1 MGADPGQEKDWAQQC
16 QESSEEFSG
25 VLGSSGLLERGQ
37 SLSCIHS
44 KLNPVYVTGYMRTRP
59 FPQAIAGHFY
69 RKLVR
74 VYSCLWQVGLLSFR
88 IISEFR

>member
-1 MGADPGQEKDWAQQC
+1 M
-16 QESSEEFSG
+16 
-25 VLGSSGLLERGQ
+25 
-37 SLSCIHS
+37 IHS

-74 VYSCLWQVGLLSFR
+74 VYSCLQLVKIPSKRNMTDFQ
-88 IISEFR
+88 

>member
-1 MGADPGQEKDWAQQC
+1 MIGFRARMSKCIFKDCW
-16 QESSEEFSG
+16 FDG
-25 VLGSSGLLERGQ
+25 TDNNGDKL
-37 SLSCIHS
+37 HS

-74 VYSCLWQVGLLSFR
+74 VYSCLQLVKIPSKRNMTDFQ
-88 IISEFR
+88 